1 MQSKNVL
8 AFSWITQ
15 QPNILLLVFTINYRI
30 FLTLKNK
37 LFLNASF
44 LNFFKWT
51 IGGKSESEMWKVYA
65 REDDGNIL

>member
-44 LNFFKWT
+44 LNFLN
-51 IGGKSESEMWKVYA
+51 EQ
-65 REDDGNIL
+65 